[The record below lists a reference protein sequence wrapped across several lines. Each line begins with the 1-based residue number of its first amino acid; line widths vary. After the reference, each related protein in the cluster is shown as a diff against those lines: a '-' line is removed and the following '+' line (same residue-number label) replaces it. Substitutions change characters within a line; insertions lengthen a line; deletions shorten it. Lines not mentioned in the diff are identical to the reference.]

1 MTNQPLYTIKDFK
14 SENEVRWCPGCGDY
28 AIMNAVQRTM
38 AGLGIPKEKFA
49 IISGIG
55 CSSRF
60 PYYMSTY
67 GFHTIHGRAAAVA
80 SGVKIANPELSVWV
94 MTGDG
99 DAMAIGGNHFIHT
112 IRRNIDLNIIIFN
125 NRIYGLTKG
134 QYSPT
139 SERGFRSKTSPNGT
153 IEDPFV
159 PGQLVIGSRGTFYAR
174 GIDGNVKLSESIF
187 KEAATFKGTSVVEIL
202 QNCVIYNSG
211 VHNAITDPNHKADRQ
226 LILDHG
232 KPMLFGAENEKGII
246 MEKGRLKVAII
257 GENGITHDDIL
268 IHDAYEEDS
277 TLHMA
282 LINMALP
289 DFPLALGVIRS
300 VKAPVYDEE
309 LVNQIE
315 MVKQTRKITCV
326 DELLNSGNTW
336 EVTGNQ
342 NGNGNPKHFPEK
354 ELK

>member
-1 MTNQPLYTIKDFK
+1 MNELKYTIKDFK

-38 AGLGIPKEKFA
+38 AGMGVPKEKFA
-49 IISGIG
+49 VISGIG

-60 PYYMSTY
+60 PYYMNTF

-80 SGVKIANPELSVWV
+80 SGVKMANPELNVWV

-139 SERGFRSKTSPNGT
+139 SDRGFKSKTSPYGT

-159 PGQLVIGSRGTFYAR
+159 PGQLVIGARGTFYAR
-174 GIDGNVKLSESIF
+174 GIDGNVKLSESIL
-187 KEAATFKGTSVVEIL
+187 KEAALFKGTSVVEIL
-202 QNCVIYNSG
+202 QNCVIYNNG
-211 VHNAITDPNHKADRQ
+211 VHNAVSDPEFRADRQ
-226 LILDHG
+226 LILEHG
-232 KPMLFGAENEKGII
+232 KPMLFGADNEKGII
-246 MEKGRLKVAII
+246 MDKGRLKVAII
-257 GENGITHDDIL
+257 GENGVTLNDVL
-268 IHDAYEEDS
+268 IHDAHEEDPS
-277 TLHMA
+277 LHLS

-289 DFPLALGVIRS
+289 DLPVAFGVIRS
-300 VKAPVYDEE
+300 VDAPVY
-309 LVNQIE
+309 NIE
-315 MVKQTRKITCV
+315 MVRQLEQVKQTRKISCV

-336 EVTGNQ
+336 EVTANQ
-342 NGNGNPKHFPEK
+342 NGNGRSIDCPDKKKF
-354 ELK
+354 